1 MWGVFMK
8 WYEMEVNEVERST
21 GTNET
26 TGLSDKEA
34 QKRLKQYGENKL
46 DEGEKP
52 SALLVFLSQFKDFMV
67 LVLLA
72 ATLISGLLGEY
83 IDAITI
89 MIIILLNGVLG
100 FVQERK
106 AEKSLTALKELSAPQ
121 LVVLRNG
128 EWTKIPSSLAVV
140 GDIVKV
146 TSGDRIGADMRLLKV
161 NGLQIEESSLTGE
174 SVPVQKSEQVLIG
187 DDIELGDQANMA
199 FMGTLVTQGNGIG
212 VIVATGMKTE
222 MGKIAHLLQSTE
234 TLVTP
239 LQRKLEQLGKIL
251 IGVALLLTALVV
263 LIGVYQGHDVYT
275 MFLAGVSLAVAAIPE
290 GLPAIVTVAL
300 ALGVQRMIKR
310 KAIVRK
316 LPAVE
321 TLGCAS
327 VICSDKT
334 GTLTQNKMTV
344 THLWIGGKTWH
355 VTGTGYE
362 PTGDFLASGEKV
374 NIQKERALQQM
385 LAFGYLC
392 NHAKINEK
400 PVKEGLLKKK
410 KTEFFLD
417 GDPTEGA
424 LVVAAMKAGI
434 TSDSL
439 KKQFKIIKEFPFEST
454 RKMMTVIVEDKN
466 GKRFAI
472 TKGAPDVV
480 LANSKSIFFNSREEA
495 MTNRSRTLVE
505 DAITTLASQA
515 LRTIAI
521 AYRPLSTSDKV
532 DYPLDVEKD
541 LTFIGLE
548 GMIDPPRP
556 EVRDSIRECREA
568 GIKTIMI
575 TGDHA
580 ITARAIAKQLDI
592 LPENGKVLDGQTLS
606 RISVEQLEEIVDDV
620 YVFARVSPEHKLKIV
635 KALQARGHIVAMT
648 GDGVNDA
655 PAIKAANIG
664 IAMGI
669 TGTDVAKEASSLILS
684 DDNFATI
691 KAAIKEGRNIYE
703 NIRKFIR
710 YMLASNVGEILVML
724 FAMILGL
731 PLPLVAIQIL
741 WINLVTDGLPAMA
754 LGMDKA
760 EGDVMKRPPR
770 SPDEGVFARGL
781 AWKIVSRGFMIGVVT
796 LVAFMVTLNANPDD
810 LTKAQTVAFVT
821 LVMAQLIH
829 VFDCRSEYSVY
840 HRNPFENM
848 YLVVAVISSVLLML
862 AVIYYPPLQTVFH
875 TTYMD
880 ARDWLLILGM
890 AAIPTVVLGAGQLF
904 GKKR

>member
-1 MWGVFMK
+1 MK

-21 GTNET
+21 GTNGT

-174 SVPVQKSEQVLIG
+174 SVPVQKSEQVLVG
-187 DDIELGDQANMA
+187 EDLELGDQANMA

-212 VIVATGMKTE
+212 VIIATGMKTE

-410 KTEFFLD
+410 KTEFYLD

-480 LANSKSIFFNSREEA
+480 LANSKNIFFNSREEA
-495 MTNRSRTLVE
+495 LTNRSRTLVE

-606 RISVEQLEEIVDDV
+606 RISVQQLEEIVDDV

-691 KAAIKEGRNIYE
+691 KVAIKEGRNIYE